1 MAVEFQNCF
10 IFILLSFFSLF
21 CYSVFFSRKTK
32 LEVDFPPSPPSLPV
46 IGHLH
51 LLLSAVSHKA
61 FHNISTKYGPLLY
74 LKIFSF
80 PIVLASSAS
89 VAYELFRTH
98 DVNVSSRVPPITVE
112 SLIFGSS
119 GFASAPFG
127 DYCKFMKKLL
137 ATRLFR
143 TQAID
148 NLRGVRA
155 EELERFYLS
164 LYDKAVKKESIEI
177 GEETMKFT
185 NNMICRMSMG
195 RSCTVEKGGIERVRE
210 LTIKSFALSKKL
222 FFANTCLTWL
232 EKLGISI
239 FNREIMEVSH
249 GFDELLEKIL
259 VEHEEKPTE
268 EEKDMDMMDLLLEAS
283 REENAEYKV
292 TRKQIKSLFVE
303 IFMAGIDTAA
313 QATQWT
319 MAEIINNP
327 KILERLRRE
336 IDLVVG
342 KERLIKETD
351 IPKLPYL
358 QAVVKEGLRLHP
370 PGPFL
375 VRRFQESCKIKE
387 FYVPGET
394 TLLVNVYAIM
404 RDPDLWEDPDEFKP
418 ERFLATSRSEQEEEI
433 KEQAFKYIPFGAGR
447 RGCPAGNLGSIF
459 VGTAIGMMVQCFD
472 WRIKGHG
479 EVSMEEVIAG
489 ISLTMAHPIKC
500 IPVSRLGPFSP

>member
-1 MAVEFQNCF
+1 MVDEFQNCF
-10 IFILLSFFSLF
+10 IFILLCFFTVF
-21 CYSVFFSRKTK
+21 CYSVLFCRKTK

-61 FHNISTKYGPLLY
+61 FQNISSKYGPLLY
-74 LKIFSF
+74 LRLFSF

-98 DVNVSSRVPPITVE
+98 DVNVSSRMPPITIE

-127 DYCKFMKKLL
+127 DYAKFMKKLL
-137 ATRLFR
+137 ATRFFR
-143 TQAID
+143 TQAIE

-155 EELERFYLS
+155 EELERFYLN
-164 LYDKAVKKESIEI
+164 LYDKAAKKESVEI

-185 NNMICRMSMG
+185 NNMICRMCMG
-195 RSCTVEKGGIERVRE
+195 RSCSVENGGIERVRE
-210 LTIKSFALSKKL
+210 LIIKCFAMSKKL
-222 FFANTCLTWL
+222 FLANTCLTWL
-232 EKLGISI
+232 EKLGISP
-239 FNREIMEVSH
+239 FKKEIMDVSH
-249 GFDELLEKIL
+249 GFDELLERIL
-259 VEHEEKPTE
+259 VEHEERPE
-268 EEKDMDMMDLLLEAS
+268 QDQDMDMMDLLLEAS
-283 REENAEYKV
+283 REENAEYKI

-327 KILERLRRE
+327 KILERLRGE

-342 KERLIKETD
+342 KARLIQETD
-351 IPKLPYL
+351 IPNLPYL

-387 FYVPGET
+387 FYVPGQT

-418 ERFLATSRSEQEEEI
+418 ERFLSSRSSEQEEEI
-433 KEQAFKYIPFGAGR
+433 KGQAFKYIPFGAGR
-447 RGCPAGNLGSIF
+447 RGCPAGNLGPIF
-459 VGTAIGMMVQCFD
+459 VGIAVGMMVQCFD
-472 WRIKGHG
+472 WRINGHG
-479 EVSMEEVIAG
+479 EISMEEVIAG
-489 ISLTMAHPIKC
+489 ISLTMAHPLKC
-500 IPVSRLGPFSP
+500 TPVSRLSSFSL

>member
-1 MAVEFQNCF
+1 MVVDFQNCF
-10 IFILLSFFSLF
+10 IFILFSFFSLL
-21 CYSVFFSRKTK
+21 CYSVFFWKTK
-32 LEVDFPPSPPSLPV
+32 LEADLPPSPPSLPV

-51 LLLSAVSHKA
+51 LLLSEISHKA
-61 FHNISTKYGPLLY
+61 FQKISTKYGPLLY
-74 LKIFSF
+74 LRIFSF
-80 PIVLASSAS
+80 PIVLASSPS

-98 DVNVSSRVPPITVE
+98 DVNVSSRVPPITID

-127 DYCKFMKKLL
+127 EYAKFMKKLL

-143 TQAID
+143 TQAIK

-155 EELERFYLS
+155 EELERFYLD
-164 LYDKAVKKESIEI
+164 LCDKAVKKESIEI

-185 NNMICRMSMG
+185 NNMICRMCMG
-195 RSCTVEKGGIERVRE
+195 RSCSVENGGIERVRE
-210 LTIKSFALSKKL
+210 LIIKSFALSQKL

-232 EKLGISI
+232 EKLGISL
-239 FNREIMEVSH
+239 FKKDIMDVSN
-249 GFDELLEKIL
+249 GFDELLERIL
-259 VEHEEKPTE
+259 VEHEEKPE
-268 EEKDMDMMDLLLEAS
+268 EDKDMDMMDLLLEAS

-327 KILERLRRE
+327 NILERLRGE

-342 KERLIKETD
+342 KSRLIQETD
-351 IPKLPYL
+351 IPNLPYL

-387 FYVPGET
+387 FYVPGQT

-418 ERFLATSRSEQEEEI
+418 ERFLTSSRSSEQEEEI

-459 VGTAIGMMVQCFD
+459 VGMAVGMMVQCFD
-472 WRIKGHG
+472 WRINEHG

-489 ISLTMAHPIKC
+489 ISLTMARPLKC
-500 IPVSRLGPFSP
+500 TPVSRLSHFSL

>member
-1 MAVEFQNCF
+1 MVDEFQNCF
-10 IFILLSFFSLF
+10 IFILLCFFTVF
-21 CYSVFFSRKTK
+21 CYSVLFCRKTK

-61 FHNISTKYGPLLY
+61 FQNISSKYGPLLY
-74 LKIFSF
+74 LRLFSF

-98 DVNVSSRVPPITVE
+98 DVNVSSRMPPITIE

-127 DYCKFMKKLL
+127 DYAKFMKKLL
-137 ATRLFR
+137 ATRFFR
-143 TQAID
+143 TQAIE

-155 EELERFYLS
+155 EELERFYLN
-164 LYDKAVKKESIEI
+164 LYDKAAKKESVEI

-185 NNMICRMSMG
+185 NNMICRMCMG
-195 RSCTVEKGGIERVRE
+195 RSCSVENGGIERVRE
-210 LTIKSFALSKKL
+210 LIIKCFAMSKKL
-222 FFANTCLTWL
+222 FLANTCLTWL
-232 EKLGISI
+232 EKLGISP
-239 FNREIMEVSH
+239 FKKEIMDVSH
-249 GFDELLEKIL
+249 GFDELLERIL
-259 VEHEEKPTE
+259 VEHEERPE
-268 EEKDMDMMDLLLEAS
+268 QDQDMDMMDLFFS
-283 REENAEYKV
+283 RGK
-292 TRKQIKSLFVE
+292 RR
-303 IFMAGIDTAA
+303 
-313 QATQWT
+313 WT

-327 KILERLRRE
+327 KILERLRGE

-342 KERLIKETD
+342 KARLIQETD
-351 IPKLPYL
+351 IPNLPYL

-387 FYVPGET
+387 FYVPGQT

-418 ERFLATSRSEQEEEI
+418 ERFLSSRSSEQEEEI
-433 KEQAFKYIPFGAGR
+433 KGQAFKYIPFGAGR
-447 RGCPAGNLGSIF
+447 RGCPAGNLGPIF
-459 VGTAIGMMVQCFD
+459 VGIAVGMMVQCFD
-472 WRIKGHG
+472 WRINGHG
-479 EVSMEEVIAG
+479 EISMEEVIAG
-489 ISLTMAHPIKC
+489 ISLTMAHPLKC
-500 IPVSRLGPFSP
+500 TPVSRLSSFSL